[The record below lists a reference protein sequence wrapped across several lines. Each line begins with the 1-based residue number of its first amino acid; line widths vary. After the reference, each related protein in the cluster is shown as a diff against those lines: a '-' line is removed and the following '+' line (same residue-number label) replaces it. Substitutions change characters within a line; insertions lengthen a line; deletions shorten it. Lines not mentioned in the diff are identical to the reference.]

1 MVYIVGTRPYWRKSW
16 LQFFNELEPV
26 FVDQPEQVPS
36 GETAYIWGIDYDPT
50 RFNKN
55 VNVVHVEDG
64 FIRSIGLG
72 AALARPCSWVCD
84 TQGIYFDATRPSD
97 LETLLN
103 TTELTEHERARAEA
117 LRQLLIENNISK
129 YNTGS
134 DQGISLPHNKT
145 AILVP
150 GQVETD
156 ASIKKGSPHI
166 KTNLEL
172 LKQVKANNPDAY
184 IIYKPHPDVVAGLR
198 KSQNIANDAPDYCDA
213 YITDINI
220 STVLEQVDEVHTM
233 TSLCGFEGLLRGKR
247 VTCYGQPFYSGWG
260 LTTDTCTNPRR
271 TRKIDLATLIY
282 CALVEYARYVDP
294 DSGKQLSPE
303 ETIQLLAK
311 RRTQP
316 KRPSAQLK
324 LVLRQLHARLFGRK

>member
-1 MVYIVGTRPYWRKSW
+1 MVYIVGTRHYWRKSW
-16 LQFFNELEPV
+16 LQFFQEREPV

-36 GETAYIWGIDYDPT
+36 GETAYIWGVDYEPQ
-50 RFNKN
+50 RFKAN
-55 VNVVHVEDG
+55 VQVVHVEDG

-72 AALARPCSWVCD
+72 AALERPCSWVFD
-84 TQGIYFDATRPSD
+84 SQGIYFDATRPSD
-97 LETLLN
+97 LELLLN
-103 TTELTEHERARAEA
+103 TKQLSEKEYVRAIA
-117 LRQLLIENNISK
+117 LKNQLVQNNMSK
-129 YNTGS
+129 YNTGTTA
-134 DQGISLPHNKT
+134 SLSVPSNT
-145 AILVP
+145 LTILVP

-156 ASIKKGSPHI
+156 ASIKKGSPNI
-166 KTNLEL
+166 TTNLAL
-172 LKQVKANNPDAY
+172 LKRVRSEHPNAY

-198 KSQNIANDAPDYCDA
+198 QSEDIQQQAQHYCDA

-220 STVLEQVDEVHTM
+220 STVLEQVEEVHTM
-233 TSLCGFEGLLRGKR
+233 TSLCGFEGLLRDKS

>member
-26 FVDQPEQVPS
+26 FVDQPEQVPG
-36 GETAYIWGIDYDPT
+36 GETAYIWGIDYDSA
-50 RFNKN
+50 RFNKD

-72 AALARPCSWVCD
+72 AALERPCSWVCD
-84 TQGIYFDATRPSD
+84 TRGIYFDATRPSD
-97 LETLLN
+97 LESLLN
-103 TTELTEHERARAEA
+103 ATELTETERARAEA

-134 DQGISLPHNKT
+134 NKAIELPENKK

-156 ASIKKGSPHI
+156 ASIKKGSPNI

-198 KSQNIANDAPDYCDA
+198 KSQNIASDALAYCDA

-220 STVLEQVDEVHTM
+220 STVLECVDEVHTM

-260 LTTDTCTNPRR
+260 LTSDKSPNERR
-271 TRKIDLATLIY
+271 TKQVDLSTLIY
-282 CALVEYARYVDP
+282 CALVLYARYVDP
-294 DSGKQLSPE
+294 ESGSKVTPE
-303 ETIQLLAK
+303 QTVQLLAE

-316 KRPSAQLK
+316 TRLSAKLK
-324 LVLRQLHARLFGRK
+324 LLLRKIQTRISGRK